1 MFRVLHYWS
10 SNATWASAATGFSVE
25 RMKYAAFSLAVLFL
39 TGCVSGPH
47 SGADCDE
54 GATTRAHFGIFGL
67 ADAVHCYATASDPV
81 PPKTEEPKRAE
92 DEWCNSGL
100 EDCPGEVEK
109 NQLAMEEYVPTT
121 TPEEP
126 AVAVAAATSSV
137 TISRPEPSKEI
148 TVPEPNAA
156 MRAALGLEEGQ
167 LTEAEVRQYLAGNT
181 LSGRTKEFVDFHI
194 YFGRD
199 GKLSGKAKATR
210 YDTGRWQVL
219 HNGWYCRQWNRW
231 QDGTRECFKVFPAGE
246 NRLQFWKVDSESK
259 STHTIHHGDPENLKS
274 RI

>member
-100 EDCPGEVEK
+100 EDCPGEV
-109 NQLAMEEYVPTT
+109 
-121 TPEEP
+121 
-126 AVAVAAATSSV
+126 
-137 TISRPEPSKEI
+137 PSEEI